1 MNGRSVVYLGLGSNL
16 GNREANLRMAL
27 RWLEPLVRV
36 EAVSSLYETEPAGTG
51 GPPYYNAVARAVTG
65 LTPQALLRHA
75 KNVEW
80 DIGRRPAPRWAPR
93 PIDID
98 VLVFGD
104 ETVNEPDLI
113 VPHPLLA
120 ERAFVLVP
128 LAELAADLRPPGA
141 KAPVA
146 ELRSQV
152 ETRGV
157 TKLRGPEWAG
167 PALAL
172 VRP

>member
-1 MNGRSVVYLGLGSNL
+1 MTGLPAVYLGLGSNL
-16 GNREANLRMAL
+16 GNREANLRLAI
-27 RWLEPLVRV
+27 RWLEPLVRI
-36 EAVSSLYETEPAGTG
+36 EAVSSLYETEPVGTG
-51 GPPYYNAVARAVTG
+51 GPPFFNAVLRVVTG

-80 DIGRRPAPRWAPR
+80 DIGRRPAARWAPR

-98 VLVFGD
+98 LLVFGD
-104 ETVNEPDLI
+104 ETVNEPDLV

-128 LAELAADLRPPGA
+128 LAELAPDLRPPGA
-141 KAPVA
+141 EATVSGLLSRVDA
-146 ELRSQV
+146 G
-152 ETRGV
+152 GV
-157 TKLRGPEWAG
+157 KKLRGPEWAE

-172 VRP
+172 LGR

>member
-1 MNGRSVVYLGLGSNL
+1 MTGLPAVYLGLGSNL
-16 GNREANLRMAL
+16 GNREANLRLAI
-27 RWLEPLVRV
+27 RWLEPLVRI
-36 EAVSSLYETEPAGTG
+36 EAVSSLYETEPVGTG
-51 GPPYYNAVARAVTG
+51 GPPFFNAVLRVVTG

-80 DIGRRPAPRWAPR
+80 DIGRRPAARWAPR

-98 VLVFGD
+98 LLVFGD
-104 ETVNEPDLI
+104 ETVNEPDLV

-128 LAELAADLRPPGA
+128 LAELAPDLRPPGA
-141 KAPVA
+141 EATVSGLLA
-146 ELRSQV
+146 RV
-152 ETRGV
+152 DAGGV
-157 TKLRGPEWAG
+157 KKLRGPEWAE

-172 VRP
+172 LGR

>member
-1 MNGRSVVYLGLGSNL
+1 MNGLPVVYLGLGSNL
-16 GNREANLRMAL
+16 GNREANLRLAI

-36 EAVSSLYETEPAGTG
+36 EAASSLYETAPVGTG
-51 GPPYYNAVARAVTG
+51 GPPFYNAVVRVVTG

-80 DIGRRPAPRWAPR
+80 DIGRRPAARWAPR

-98 VLVFGD
+98 LLVFGD
-104 ETVNEPDLI
+104 ETVNEPDLV
-113 VPHPLLA
+113 VPHPLLG

-128 LAELAADLRPPGA
+128 LAELAPDLKPPGA
-141 KAPVA
+141 GATVSELLSRLDASGVA
-146 ELRSQV
+146 KV
-152 ETRGV
+152 
-157 TKLRGPEWAG
+157 RGPEWVE

-172 VRP
+172 LRR